1 MTVSDLLLIEH
12 IVIICTL
19 LVAVVGF
26 QKERY
31 RVSEEGKEI
40 EVCVEMKSQAE
51 CPVAFSFELTLS
63 TVEGSAGESV
73 WKPMRA
79 IHLTLHSAHSVMCR
93 LEMHSLEMCRMD
105 GPNG

>member
-1 MTVSDLLLIEH
+1 MNLLLIEH
-12 IVIICTL
+12 IVIIICTL

-40 EVCVEMKSQAE
+40 EVCVEIKSMVD

-73 WKPMRA
+73 
-79 IHLTLHSAHSVMCR
+79 
-93 LEMHSLEMCRMD
+93 
-105 GPNG
+105 